1 MTQPVRIAIAAGV
14 VWYALGMPGYQPAGG
29 GGVGPYAGGSTAV
42 HSASRSMP
50 AGDRATLSAAL
61 IAAGDALAADS
72 LGMVGTT
79 ETAQKFVK
87 AVLEFS
93 YVGMGK
99 PAAKYPEVA
108 AAIQRELEATFG
120 TDIATIDAAKRSA
133 ISEKLRTVGA
143 AVQ

>member
-1 MTQPVRIAIAAGV
+1 MSQPVRLAVAAGV
-14 VWYALGMPGYQPAGG
+14 IWYALGMPGFQNGGG
-29 GGVGPYAGGSTAV
+29 GGVVPYSGGATAV
-42 HSASRSMP
+42 HTAARSMP
-50 AGDRATLSAAL
+50 AADRATLSAAL

-93 YVGMGK
+93 YAGMGK

-108 AAIQRELEATFG
+108 AAIQKELEATFG

-143 AVQ
+143 AVK

>member
-1 MTQPVRIAIAAGV
+1 MSQPVRIAIAAGV

-29 GGVGPYAGGSTAV
+29 GGVGPYVGGATAV

-93 YVGMGK
+93 YAGMGK

-120 TDIATIDAAKRSA
+120 TDIATVDAAKRSA

-143 AVQ
+143 AVK